1 MAKAYIIGMIT
12 VHDMENYKPYMA
24 QTQALVQEYG
34 GRYLVRGG
42 NLHIAEGEMQH
53 DRMVVIEF
61 ENSDQLNA
69 FYDDPRYVDTR
80 LIRQDNS
87 EGTIIHVGGFEG

>member
-42 NLHIAEGEMQH
+42 DLHIAEGEMQH

-87 EGTIIHVGGFEG
+87 EGTIIHVDGFES